1 MASYKIYDDSGRL
14 ISTVVSVLTPVQ
26 LTGVATTS
34 SSNIIVVDSI
44 AGCYPGMPVSAPY
57 IPQGSFIVGFKSST
71 EIVLACSA
79 WDAGT
84 GVFTTSAA
92 NANATATGSGLIG
105 YAYGFSSMCLV
116 QNFFPLGTWRNL
128 ITSQYSYKMGS
139 TGAYESF
146 ITANAEVTGFAFS
159 GSPITSTPTYGIKSD
174 VLSSTPLK
182 RHNGE
187 PWGYYPFISTGGLL
201 TAIPANPQYQI
212 VLSSAT

>member
-26 LTGVATTS
+26 LTAIGTSS
-34 SSNIIVVDSI
+34 SSNIITVASI
-44 AGCYPGMPVSAPY
+44 TGCYPGMPVSVPY
-57 IPQGSFIVGFKSST
+57 IPQGSFIAGFKSST
-71 EIVLACSA
+71 EIVLACTGWNA
-79 WDAGT
+79 TT
-84 GVFTTSAA
+84 GVFTTSTA
-92 NANATATGSGLIG
+92 NANASTTGSGLIG
-105 YAYGFSSMCLV
+105 YAYGYSPMCLI

-128 ITSQYSYKMGS
+128 ITSQYSYKLGGTS
-139 TGAYESF
+139 AFESF

-159 GSPITSTPTYGIKSD
+159 GTPTTSTPTYGIKSD